1 MSNTSLSK
9 ISVGVAVGLIGAL
22 YDLYT
27 IALTTSSSSCSSW
40 LRISEEFT
48 IREYHLVNVL
58 GEMIARSRNYR
69 NRISRAEYFFVDN
82 GMMKDYE
89 RGESQKESKDSMGTL

>member
-1 MSNTSLSK
+1 M
-9 ISVGVAVGLIGAL
+9 AVGLIEAL

-27 IALTTSSSSCSSW
+27 IALMKSSSSCSSW

-58 GEMIARSRNYR
+58 GGMIARSRNYR
-69 NRISRAEYFFVDN
+69 NRISREEYFFVDN
-82 GMMKDYE
+82 GMMEKNM
-89 RGESQKESKDSMGTL
+89 RRESQKESKGSMDTLLPFFPICLA